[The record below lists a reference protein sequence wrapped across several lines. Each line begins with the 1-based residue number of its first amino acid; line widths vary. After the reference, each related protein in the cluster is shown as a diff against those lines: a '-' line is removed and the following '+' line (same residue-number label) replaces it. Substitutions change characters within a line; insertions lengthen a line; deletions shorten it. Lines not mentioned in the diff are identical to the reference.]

1 MLEGSISRQHL
12 YDLEIPAHDHRDAVC
27 QAVPLVLVWP
37 VVWSGQKYVQTIL
50 DEFLRQ
56 WDNIDV
62 RSTEELTNVIPGA
75 HPQFCPSTRVVCE
88 ELRDD

>member
-1 MLEGSISRQHL
+1 VLEGSISRQHL
-12 YDLEIPAHDHRDAVC
+12 YDLEIPAHDHRDAVR
-27 QAVPLVLVWP
+27 QAVPL
-37 VVWSGQKYVQTIL
+37 VWSGQKYVQTIL